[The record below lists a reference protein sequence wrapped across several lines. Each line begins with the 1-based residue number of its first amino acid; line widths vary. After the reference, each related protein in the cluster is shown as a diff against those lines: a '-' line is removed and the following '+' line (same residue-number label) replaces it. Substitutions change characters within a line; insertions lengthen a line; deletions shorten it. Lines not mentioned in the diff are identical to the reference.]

1 MSGTGGG
8 AAEVPADELAFRF
21 VTNRPA
27 LALTATVG
35 QRWRGRIERLRSPAD
50 LARWYVAADL
60 LPAPPPVNER
70 DLRRCREL
78 REAVY
83 RSVLRRI
90 RGAPLQPEDLRV
102 INDTASRPPLAPQ
115 LEGGSVRWD
124 GGAKPAT
131 AALSTVARDAV
142 DLLGGADAARLR
154 ECASPTCALLFLD
167 TSRPGAR
174 RWCSSATCGGAA
186 RAAAYRRRRTAA
198 KAADR

>member
-1 MSGTGGG
+1 MSGSGGG
-8 AAEVPADELAFRF
+8 AADVPANELVFRF

-35 QRWRGRIERLRSPAD
+35 ERWRGRIERLRSPAD
-50 LARWYVAADL
+50 LARWYVAAGL
-60 LPAPPPVNER
+60 LSAPPPVSDR

-83 RSVLRRI
+83 RSVLRRM
-90 RGAPLQPEDLRV
+90 RGAPPQPEDQQV
-102 INDTASRPPLAPQ
+102 INDTAALPPLAPR

-124 GGAKPAT
+124 AAAEPAT

-142 DLLGGADAARLR
+142 DLLSGADAARLR

-174 RWCSSATCGGAA
+174 RWCSSAACGGAA
-186 RAAAYRRRRTAA
+186 RAAAYRRRRAA
-198 KAADR
+198 AQEA